1 MVKATQQHR
10 ISAKH
15 LSQLVLS
22 KSRFNSLCSPLIIA
36 LSCFALN
43 CLTVH
48 TANAETNA
56 MGIELDLIS
65 DDELASFTNQIN
77 DTDTVANADNGDLW
91 ARIKSGYGIPNVKSE
106 YLAKHE
112 DWYASRPDYVKRM
125 LERSQK
131 YLFHIVEEVE
141 KRHMPTEIALLPMI
155 ESAYN
160 PQAYSTSHASGIW
173 QFVPAT
179 GKNYGLKQNWWVDN
193 RRNVTAA
200 TDAALTYLQK
210 LHGMFG
216 SWDLALAAY
225 NAGEGTVQRA
235 INRNRSL
242 GLPTDYQNLN
252 LPVETKNYVPKL
264 QAIKNIVTN
273 PEQFGIAIKPIP
285 NQAYFVEVAAPKQ
298 IDAKLAAQLAEISL
312 EEFNAL
318 NPSNKRP
325 VITSTGDHNILLPT
339 WAAERFK
346 TNLANRDQPLTSW
359 QTYNAKRGENT
370 ASIAKKFGIDAS
382 QLRSVNGL
390 PASKKIPS
398 AQPVLVPVNYN
409 ADAEANLID
418 ESALADN
425 DQEIEAAENEPSAK
439 GPRAHKVKRGETLAN
454 IAKKYNTSPNA
465 LMKIN
470 HLKSSKVKV
479 GQLIQLNLTSQ
490 KSTKAASKHVA
501 TKSRNN
507 AGNRI
512 KARSGRRVVASKG
525 HHSRQVKARSHTK
538 IR

>member
-1 MVKATQQHR
+1 MQKVTQR
-10 ISAKH
+10 PAISLKH
-15 LSQLVLS
+15 LLQQSLS
-22 KSRFNSLCSPLIIA
+22 KSSAKLAFSAFIVTTCL
-36 LSCFALN
+36 LSAHP
-43 CLTVH
+43 VH
-48 TANAETNA
+48 AETNA
-56 MGIELDLIS
+56 MGIELDLIT
-65 DDELASFTNQIN
+65 DDELANIPAPSPDAETITTEEN
-77 DTDTVANADNGDLW
+77 TDLW
-91 ARIKSGYGIPNVKSE
+91 DRIKSGYGIPDVKSE

-112 DWYASRPDYVKRM
+112 GWYASRPDYVKRM

-252 LPVETKNYVPKL
+252 LPAETKNYVPKL

-273 PEQFGIAIKPIP
+273 PEQFGLAIKPIP
-285 NQAYFVEVAAPKQ
+285 NQAYFVEVSAPKQ
-298 IDAKLAAQLAEISL
+298 IDAKLAAQLAEISF
-312 EEFNAL
+312 EEFSAL

-325 VITSTGDHNILLPT
+325 VITSSGDHNILLPT

-346 TNLANRDQPLTSW
+346 TNLANRSQPLTSW

-370 ASIAKKFGIDAS
+370 ASIAKKFGIDAN

-390 PASKKIPS
+390 SSSKKIAS
-398 AQPVLVPVNYN
+398 SQPVLVPASFDSDTDLN
-409 ADAEANLID
+409 AIN
-418 ESALADN
+418 ESELADIDPN
-425 DQEIEAAENEPSAK
+425 MVIAEENEPSSSK
-439 GPRAHKVKRGETLAN
+439 PIVHKVKRGETLTDL
-454 IAKKYNTSPNA
+454 AKKYQVSQSS

-479 GQLIQLNLTSQ
+479 GQQIRVRVGNVQSS
-490 KSTKAASKHVA
+490 KASKA
-501 TKSRNN
+501 KAGIKARNK
-507 AGNRI
+507 AGKRI
-512 KARSGRRVVASKG
+512 KAGSAKRVVASKNHRTG
-525 HHSRQVKARSHTK
+525 HVKARSRTK
-538 IR
+538 LR

>member
-1 MVKATQQHR
+1 MQKVIQLQTLTKKYPLQLSLLKP
-10 ISAKH
+10 SAKAI
-15 LSQLVLS
+15 
-22 KSRFNSLCSPLIIA
+22 FGA
-36 LSCFALN
+36 LLLAAC
-43 CLTVH
+43 CLTIKPVI
-48 TANAETNA
+48 AETNA

-65 DDELASFTNQIN
+65 DDELENIPSPTPETQI
-77 DTDTVANADNGDLW
+77 VAIEDDSNLW
-91 ARIKSGYGIPNVKSE
+91 DRIKSGYGIPDVNSE

-112 DWYASRPDYVKRM
+112 GWYASRPDYVKRM

-179 GKNYGLKQNWWVDN
+179 GKNFGLKQNWWVDN

-252 LPVETKNYVPKL
+252 LPAETKNYVPKL

-273 PEQFGIAIKPIP
+273 PEQFGLAIKPIP
-285 NQAYFVEVAAPKQ
+285 NQAYFVQVIAPKQ
-298 IDAKLAAQLAEISL
+298 IDAKLAAQLAEISFD
-312 EEFNAL
+312 EFSAL

-325 VITSTGDHNILLPT
+325 VITSSGDHHILLPT

-346 TNLANRDQPLTSW
+346 TNLANRSQPLTSW

-382 QLRSVNGL
+382 QLRSINGL
-390 PASKKIPS
+390 SASKKIAS
-398 AQPVLVPVNYN
+398 SQPVLVP
-409 ADAEANLID
+409 ANFDSDSDLNTI
-418 ESALADN
+418 N
-425 DQEIEAAENEPSAK
+425 EIELAAIDPNMVIAEENEPSSNKAILH
-439 GPRAHKVKRGETLAN
+439 RVKRGETLTDL
-454 IAKKYNTSPNA
+454 AKKYKVSSKS

-470 HLKSSKVKV
+470 HLKSTNLKV
-479 GQLIQLNLTSQ
+479 GQQISISLANE
-490 KSTKAASKHVA
+490 KSSKVSSKK
-501 TKSRNN
+501 TGVKSKNN
-507 AGNRI
+507 AGKRY
-512 KARSGRRVVASKG
+512 KAGSKKRVMASKNNRSG
-525 HHSRQVKARSHTK
+525 HVKARSRTK
-538 IR
+538 IK